1 MKNHQS
7 TIYIR
12 AIATQKIY
20 LKSNNPGAIVEKN
33 TNLVVSTSGQTHLNS
48 GNFCR

>member
-20 LKSNNPGAIVEKN
+20 LKSNNPGAIVEKSSIYHLHQSDRY
-33 TNLVVSTSGQTHLNS
+33 TENLSKI
-48 GNFCR
+48 

>member
-20 LKSNNPGAIVEKN
+20 LKSNNPGAIVEKII
-33 TNLVVSTSGQTHLNS
+33 NLPSTSERSLHRKS
-48 GNFCR
+48 I